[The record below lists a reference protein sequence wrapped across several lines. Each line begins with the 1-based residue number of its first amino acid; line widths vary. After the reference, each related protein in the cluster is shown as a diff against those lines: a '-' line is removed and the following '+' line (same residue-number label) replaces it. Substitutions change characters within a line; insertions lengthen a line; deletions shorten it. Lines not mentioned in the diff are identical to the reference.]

1 MRSAYPAVFLCALAC
16 ATAPSSARL
25 ASTPPAPQALMLAS
39 SSAAGASTS
48 SGHLVTGSFLT
59 PYYSGETLYDVLR
72 RRVPL
77 YLRTRPNPA
86 SELGGREDPIAVYIN
101 GAFSGSLEV
110 LQSIQAY
117 DVFAVDRMS
126 AGEAAIRFGPKH
138 AGGALLVTL
147 VRHD

>member
-25 ASTPPAPQALMLAS
+25 ASTQSAPDPVTLLSGSSAGTAS
-39 SSAAGASTS
+39 SNGQ
-48 SGHLVTGSFLT
+48 LVTGSFLT
-59 PYYSGETLYDVLR
+59 PYFSGETLYDVLR

-86 SELGGREDPIAVYIN
+86 AELTGRDDPIAVYIN
-101 GAFSGSLEV
+101 GSFSGSLEV

-117 DVFAVDRMS
+117 DVFSVNRMS
-126 AGEAAIRFGPKH
+126 PSEAAIRFGPKH
-138 AGGALLVTL
+138 TGGALLVTL